1 MFGYG
6 YRWLTGDEQ
15 VIEHPLILKGI
26 VILVSTTGGDVTLY
40 EGLGTAGSSLI
51 GRFEGIADQSTPI
64 DLHGLLLERGLYVD
78 VGSNVTGV
86 LVIYKPIPSKMLSDP
101 QSGNPGPW
109 PVMGW

>member
-6 YRWLTGDEQ
+6 YRWLTADEQ

-26 VILVSTTGGDVTLY
+26 VVLVSTTGGDVTLY

-64 DLHGLLLERGLYVD
+64 DLYGLFLERGLYVD
-78 VGSNVTGV
+78 IGSNVTGV

-101 QSGNPGPW
+101 PGNNPGPW